1 VLLDPGDRSLSEI
14 EREHMIKDGV
24 NSLLIVPLL
33 IGSDCLGALLL
44 YARESKAFGQHAL
57 RLGREIA
64 AVTALAIQNARLH
77 DQARREAEER
87 TALLRISEAMISG
100 QPLPDVL
107 KEVCRAELAH

>member
-1 VLLDPGDRSLSEI
+1 MLRQP
-14 EREHMIKDGV
+14 
-24 NSLLIVPLL
+24 
-33 IGSDCLGALLL
+33 
-44 YARESKAFGQHAL
+44 KAFGQHAL

-107 KEVCRAELAH
+107 EEVCRASLADRRDRRL